1 MGTER
6 KMNASELSDYR
17 TVSGISFPFRIVS
30 GGVGEPPNQV
40 IVFEKIEVNP
50 AIPESAFEAPK

>member
-1 MGTER
+1 
-6 KMNASELSDYR
+6 
-17 TVSGISFPFRIVS
+17 VSGISFPFRIVS